1 VLSQSRAA
9 WLVAAIPVAAAAWT
23 VSASSIF
30 LFGTHLWT
38 AWPWPDRAW
47 AWWVY
52 RSYAGNPVVAL
63 WLHRG
68 AMGGLAV
75 VVLVPTAV
83 FYRLRTMPKVV
94 ALRWRLRQVERGSSD
109 NHGHADWMPMPEL
122 RRLFPGP
129 DENYGGIVVGEAY
142 RVERDAVAGMPFDP
156 RNRKTWGKGGRAP
169 LLIDPCRTGSTHA
182 LIFAGSG
189 GFKTTTAV
197 TTLLCWTASVVVLDP
212 SCELAPMLRRARRRM
227 GHHVVTLS
235 PATPHIGVN
244 VLDWINIMAPLAETH
259 VRSVVAWVCGEPN
272 RESGEEAVFF
282 EAWGR
287 QLVACLLA
295 DMLWDDE
302 LPQDEKTLRR
312 LRLAVVLPE
321 KQLKARLGE
330 IHTGSKS
337 PMARDI
343 AGSLMDM
350 AADET
355 FSGIYANAA
364 KSTGWL
370 AIGAFAAL
378 VSGNTFRTSDLTN
391 GSLTIFIQIPLDALI
406 TTPGAARALVGA
418 LLNAVYR
425 AEGDIAGRVLFL
437 LDEAARLGRMSV
449 LQQARDAG
457 RKYGITLQLLYQSVG
472 QLEDAWGQHE
482 KRAWYDSVSW
492 RAYAAIRDERTARE
506 LSDAFGSYGVIAYS
520 EGDNRGQQS
529 GQNLA
534 AIGSRSRG
542 QNTNRHEIRRRLI
555 APDEL
560 IQDTR
565 TDELFVIAGG
575 RPIRCGRAIYFRRK
589 DIRDLV
595 QPSRFSQTGLSP
607 DQSRERR

>member
-1 VLSQSRAA
+1 MLNQSRAA
-9 WLVAAIPVAAAAWT
+9 WLVAAVPVAAAAWT
-23 VSASSIF
+23 ISASSIF
-30 LFGTHLWT
+30 LLGTHLWN

-52 RSYAGNPVVAL
+52 RSYAGNPAVAL

-68 AMGGLAV
+68 ALGGLAV
-75 VVLVPTAV
+75 IVLIPAAV
-83 FYRLRTMPKVV
+83 FYRVRAMPKVSP
-94 ALRWRLRQVERGSSD
+94 LWWRPRQVERGSSD
-109 NHGHADWMPMPEL
+109 NHGHAEWMAMAEL

-129 DENYGGIVVGEAY
+129 DKDHGGIVVGEAY
-142 RVERDAVAGMPFDP
+142 RVDRDSIAEMPFDP
-156 RNRKTWGKGGRAP
+156 RNQKTWGKGGHAP
-169 LLIDPCRTGSTHA
+169 LLIDPCQRGSTHS

-197 TTLLCWTASVVVLDP
+197 TTLLCWTGSVVVLDP
-212 SCELAPMLRRARRRM
+212 SCELAPMLADARRAM
-227 GHHVVTLS
+227 GHRVVSLS
-235 PATPHIGVN
+235 PVTPGIGVN
-244 VLDWINIMAPLAETH
+244 VLDWIDIKAPLAETY
-259 VRSVVAWVCGEPN
+259 VNSVVGWVCGEPN
-272 RESGEEAVFF
+272 RESGEETAFF
-282 EAWGR
+282 DAWGR

-295 DMLWDDE
+295 DMLWDE
-302 LPQDEKTLRR
+302 KLPKEEKTLRQ
-312 LRLAVVLPE
+312 LRRAIVVSE
-321 KQLKARLGE
+321 KKLKARLGD
-330 IHTGSKS
+330 IHTKSNS

-364 KSTGWL
+364 KLTGWL

-378 VSGNTFRTSDLTN
+378 VSGSTFRTSDLAD
-391 GSLTIFIQIPLDALI
+391 GSLTVFVQIPLDALI
-406 TTPGAARALVGA
+406 ATPGAARALVGS

-425 AEGDIAGRVLFL
+425 AEGDTSGRVLFL

-492 RAYAAIRDERTARE
+492 RAYAAVRDEKTARE
-506 LSDAFGSYGVIAYS
+506 LSDAFGNYGVIAYS
-520 EGDNRGQQS
+520 EGDNTGRHS

-542 QNTNRHEIRRRLI
+542 QNSNRHEIRRRLI
-555 APDEL
+555 TPDEL

-565 TDELFVIAGG
+565 ADELFIIAGG
-575 RPIRCGRAIYFRRK
+575 RPIRCGRAIYFRRA
-589 DIRDLV
+589 DIRDRV
-595 QPSRFSQTGLSP
+595 QPNRFAA
-607 DQSRERR
+607 